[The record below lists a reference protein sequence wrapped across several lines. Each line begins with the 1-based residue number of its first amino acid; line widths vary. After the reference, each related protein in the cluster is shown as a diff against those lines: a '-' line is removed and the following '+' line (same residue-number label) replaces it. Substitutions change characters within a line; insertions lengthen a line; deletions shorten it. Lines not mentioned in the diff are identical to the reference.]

1 VTAGEKAHRPVR
13 GPPPTSS
20 AISSRALLLLSHRD
34 RYMVVSFSSFLI
46 FFVICYTTDEKKGSE
61 MGYLHVS
68 ANWEPQVKLTT
79 EGLTRLLRK

>member
-1 VTAGEKAHRPVR
+1 
-13 GPPPTSS
+13 
-20 AISSRALLLLSHRD
+20 
-34 RYMVVSFSSFLI
+34 MVVSFSSFLI